1 MAKRKPSSKSGQK
14 SSPPGSQF
22 AGMGAQSDPVSLL
35 VELIQSGATPAEIH
49 QAINKLM
56 EGATPS
62 AIDALR
68 AAMDELGLSGIVDDN
83 GEDDGDDWG
92 LTLPSVRMTKEQVAR
107 ECQLVDQRLKRTP
120 NNVGLLEKRAQ
131 LALTVEEAIEFQQRA
146 FDVAAKKLGNLKRYE
161 GRFWSEPKTRP
172 YLIARLSLAR
182 YLWEAHRTQ
191 EARTHLEELLAINPD
206 DQQGARYRLLKLLVD
221 TNCWNDAEQ
230 LMTLHSDDA
239 VADMQ
244 FTAVLAS
251 FRRAGDCE
259 KTRGLLKNAMRHNRH
274 VVSELLCEP
283 PSDDVEDDSAELE
296 SHMMILGG
304 LSEARDH
311 AQGFRAA
318 WRTTPGAISWLR
330 TAAHQIEAEFKA
342 SESHSEKDARARQV
356 TLKELRAAL
365 RSVKKLPVDPDE
377 EWIVDLIPTNKTDW
391 GLLIVEADELQN
403 ISSADWEF
411 KPTVETIAMELCEVM
426 SEEVDE
432 IGAYRP
438 ERLSVIREELL
449 APLQK
454 WFEQIG
460 ISVEMAENAE
470 AMLQMSDR
478 AFTPGELPDTPMT
491 DIPQD
496 EDVVWEVDWRN
507 ADTWVQSDSG
517 ELRQP
522 WVMMVLDRESEG
534 ILQNAMDLD
543 EPTADMIDHTMRRAV
558 LLPQIGEPHRPG
570 RIVVSSGDS
579 KVMLSK
585 WLKDAHVHCEIGEF
599 EILEEFFEKM
609 RDDLFPEARPSLI
622 DTEGA
627 TPELIGQLFE
637 VSARYFKAAPWR
649 SMRPTDIVAVTCPQI
664 TQRTFYAA
672 GMGQNGEGMGF
683 MLFED
688 PYVLRS
694 MFGPM
699 ADSMNFRGVSLTLEE
714 KHLMAAADL
723 AAAEQFGWPVVTAES
738 WPMLVNMDMEE
749 GMTPVDLDEIRM
761 AIVAAH
767 VILDFWKS
775 PDEARRRG
783 AEKLEFALE
792 IDGERVVAT
801 GQLFLV

>member
-14 SSPPGSQF
+14 SSPSASQIAGS
-22 AGMGAQSDPVSLL
+22 GAQSDPVSFL
-35 VELIQSGATPAEIH
+35 VELIQGGASPEEIY
-49 QAINKLM
+49 QAINRLVD
-56 EGATPS
+56 GASPS

-68 AAMDELGLSGIVDDN
+68 AAMDELGLRDLADDDRDD
-83 GEDDGDDWG
+83 EDDSD
-92 LTLPSVRMTKEQVAR
+92 LALSAARMSKEQAER
-107 ECQLVDQRLKRTP
+107 ECRSIDQRLKRTP

-131 LALTVEEAIEFQQRA
+131 LSFTVEEAIEFQQRA

-161 GRFWSEPKTRP
+161 GRFWLESKTRP
-172 YLIARLSLAR
+172 YLTARLNLAR
-182 YLWEAHRTQ
+182 YLWEAQRTQ
-191 EARTHLEELLAINPD
+191 EARIHLEELLALNPD

-221 TNCWNDAEQ
+221 TNCWADAEK
-230 LMTLHSDDA
+230 LLALRANDA

-251 FRRAGDCE
+251 FRRDGDCE
-259 KTRGLLKNAMRHNRH
+259 QTRALLKTAMIHNRH

-283 PSDDVEDDSAELE
+283 PLEGVEDDTEELE
-296 SHMMILGG
+296 SNMMILGG

-330 TAAHQIEAEFKA
+330 TAAHQIEVELKA
-342 SESHSEKDARARQV
+342 SEPHSELDSRARQV
-356 TLKELRAAL
+356 TLKELKAAL

-377 EWIVDLIPTNKTDW
+377 EWIIDVVPTNKTDW

-411 KPTVETIAMELCEVM
+411 KPTVETIAMELCDVM
-426 SEEVDE
+426 CEEVDE

-438 ERLSVIREELL
+438 GRLSVIREELL

-454 WFEQIG
+454 WFEPIG
-460 ISVEMAENAE
+460 ISVEMADNAE

-478 AFTPGELPDTPMT
+478 AFSRGELPDTPMA
-491 DIPQD
+491 DIPQY

-522 WVMMVLDRESEG
+522 WVMMILDRESEG

-543 EPTADMIDHTMRRAV
+543 EPTADLVDRTMRRAV
-558 LLPQIGEPHRPG
+558 LLPQIGDQHRPG
-570 RIVVSSGDS
+570 KIIVSSGDN

-585 WLKDAHVHCEIGEF
+585 WLKDAQVACEIGEF
-599 EILEEFFEKM
+599 EILEDFFEKM

-622 DTEGA
+622 ETEGA
-627 TPELIGQLFE
+627 TPELIGQLFD

-649 SMRPTDIVAVTCPQI
+649 SMRPTDIVTVTCPQM
-664 TQRTFYAA
+664 TKRTFYAA

-688 PYVLRS
+688 PQALRS
-694 MFGPM
+694 MFGPV
-699 ADSMNFRGVSLTLEE
+699 ADSMNFRGISLTLEE
-714 KHLMAAADL
+714 KHMMTASDL
-723 AAAEQFGWPVVTAES
+723 AAAEQFGWPVVTEES
-738 WPMLVNMDMEE
+738 WPMLVNMDIEE
-749 GMTPVDLDEIRM
+749 GMTPVDLEEIRI

-767 VILDFWKS
+767 VILEFWKS

-783 AEKLEFALE
+783 SEQLQFALE
-792 IDGERVVAT
+792 IEGEHVVAT
-801 GQLFLV
+801 GQLFPI